1 MESTAKIDPAFR
13 TILSSKEIEVCSGCS
28 GIISD
33 QSPFGWCPH
42 CLLARVSPALSR
54 SEGLELEVDDLDR
67 EFSGR
72 YEFQEFIERG
82 ATGAV
87 YHAVEVDGGREVAIK
102 LLAEELAATESV
114 RSRFEAE
121 AATMG
126 RLKHPN
132 IVSILDSGVT
142 ALGLPYIAM
151 ELVEGCDLRALS
163 SERQMQTDE
172 VLDVLGQVCDAIT
185 HAHQAGILHLDIKPS
200 NILVDDCGKVRVTD
214 FGISR
219 IAPPVPG
226 ITMRTIG
233 AGDGWSFGYSS
244 PEQIQGA
251 RVDERADIYSLGAV
265 LYELLTGELPVGS
278 WRKAG
283 DTLPAARPFDR
294 IIERALQRDPQLRY
308 QSVQEFHAD
317 LAGTLAAMPSVEAAP
332 HRVWSRRWLAMIL
345 GATAA
350 AGGAFLG
357 PLSPWITSRN
367 AKNAQAGAYDNDF
380 KASEPA
386 RVPAP
391 RKSPDVAVIADDE
404 IVDSLHIKYSLRED
418 GTALVTGYVGVR
430 ETVEIPAEVDG
441 SRVTGIADFAFQSNL
456 QLRKV
461 KIAEGIETLGSFAF
475 KWCSQLTD
483 VTLPS
488 TLKVIGPW
496 AFNSCVNL
504 NQPVIPAG
512 VTRIAEGA
520 FADCPKISSFVP
532 PPALRFLERYSFQNC
547 IGIRQVTIPRSV
559 ERMEG
564 GVFAGC
570 TGVQEFQIEANH
582 PTFTLVDGVIF
593 DRSLSTLVHFPPGR
607 GGSYVVPPS
616 TRTIGQRSF
625 YGCFDLESVKLP
637 DQLETIQTQSFI
649 QCNSLETIEIPAS
662 VDLLM
667 DGAFSNCQ
675 RLKTVKIMGS
685 DTIVDPEQVEKL
697 GSKLLL
703 PTR

>member
-1 MESTAKIDPAFR
+1 
-13 TILSSKEIEVCSGCS
+13 
-28 GIISD
+28 
-33 QSPFGWCPH
+33 
-42 CLLARVSPALSR
+42 
-54 SEGLELEVDDLDR
+54 
-67 EFSGR
+67 
-72 YEFQEFIERG
+72 
-82 ATGAV
+82 
-87 YHAVEVDGGREVAIK
+87 
-102 LLAEELAATESV
+102 
-114 RSRFEAE
+114 
-121 AATMG
+121 MG
-126 RLKHPN
+126 RLKHSN

-142 ALGLPYIAM
+142 ALGLPYIVM

-172 VLDVLGQVCDAIT
+172 VLDIVGQVCDAIT

-200 NILVDDCGKVRVTD
+200 NILIDDCGKVRVTD

-219 IAPPVPG
+219 IAAPVPG
-226 ITMRTIG
+226 ATMRTIG

-278 WRKAG
+278 WKKAG
-283 DTLPAARPFDR
+283 DTLPAARSFDR

-308 QSVQEFHAD
+308 ESVQEFHAD
-317 LAGTLAAMPSVEAAP
+317 LAGALAAMPSVEAAP
-332 HRVWSRRWLAMIL
+332 HRILNWRWLAMVL

-350 AGGAFLG
+350 AGGAAFFW

-367 AKNAQAGAYDNDF
+367 AKNAQAGPYDNDS
-380 KASEPA
+380 KASESA

-483 VTLPS
+483 VKLPS

-520 FADCPKISSFVP
+520 FADCPKILTFEP
-532 PPALRFLERYSFQNC
+532 PPALLFLERYSFQNC
-547 IGIRQVTIPRSV
+547 IGIRQVKIPRSV

-582 PTFTLVDGVIF
+582 
-593 DRSLSTLVHFPPGR
+593 HPG
-607 GGSYVVPPS
+607 
-616 TRTIGQRSF
+616 
-625 YGCFDLESVKLP
+625 
-637 DQLETIQTQSFI
+637 
-649 QCNSLETIEIPAS
+649 
-662 VDLLM
+662 
-667 DGAFSNCQ
+667 
-675 RLKTVKIMGS
+675 
-685 DTIVDPEQVEKL
+685 
-697 GSKLLL
+697 
-703 PTR
+703 